1 MTFEIPANFCKGKP
15 KMPEVGP
22 STELVDLVSG
32 ESWLLLQVAEVNQV
46 YVQIW
51 PADLTV
57 RSFLSFVDFIKGLT
71 CVNDCSERNIRL
83 IQDFVSGFK
92 SRGYETKPNVSCKEQ
107 PQENNPT
114 YDQRG
119 AQKCLNASIL

>member
-1 MTFEIPANFCKGKP
+1 
-15 KMPEVGP
+15 MPEVGP

-71 CVNDCSERNIRL
+71 CVNDCSESNIRL
-83 IQDFVSGFK
+83 IKDFVSGFK
-92 SRGYETKPNVSCKEQ
+92 SRGYETKPNVKNKDQ

>member
-1 MTFEIPANFCKGKP
+1 
-15 KMPEVGP
+15 MPEVGP

-92 SRGYETKPNVSCKEQ
+92 SEDMKQNLMLVARNNRKKITQLMTKEELK
-107 PQENNPT
+107 
-114 YDQRG
+114 
-119 AQKCLNASIL
+119 NA